1 MASGRIP
8 GNLPIELIAD
18 YMNEYF
24 GGHYNIDDLMDA
36 IQDHI
41 APIKATARGATPR
54 RTSCRPGSICTA
66 TMPSIT
72 LARAI

>member
-1 MASGRIP
+1 MGRIP

-24 GGHYNIDDLMDA
+24 GCHYNIDDLMDA

-41 APIKATARGATPR
+41 APIKGECAWGYTCLLY
-54 RTSCRPGSICTA
+54 TSRCV
-66 TMPSIT
+66 
-72 LARAI
+72 